1 MDRRQF
7 LTTTA
12 GIALGGFAASAPAI
26 AQAKTKL
33 RVGYLHTV
41 AVDGQIWTGMDRGT
55 FDKQG
60 LDLELRQ
67 FNTGLEIFQALIGG
81 SLDVLATGAVLSNF
95 PARGQGKVFLI
106 NDIEVATAQLWIRS
120 DQGIKSFE
128 DLKGKRI
135 ATATGTTAHV
145 FLDKA
150 LRANKIDPKEVEL
163 VNQTMPAAVTAFI
176 SGAVPAV
183 ALWVPF
189 NVTVRDKVPGA
200 VKLADASA
208 YYPQA
213 AIIGGW
219 AAANDYYEP
228 NKETLTKLIKG
239 WAEANDYI
247 VANSSEAMESLQK
260 AHYSQTPLNGS
271 IQTARSPIGCSNRPT
286 SSWRMPGS
294 RTSRP
299 PASISI
305 RASISRR
312 LLEVALLT
320 KRQVSRG
327 DTCLWLAASFNAR
340 RGVRLR
346 FCPVGWQ
353 KPKSLVSLLRTA
365 ALLDK
370 TTPEEWEQ
378 CSAPVA
384 ALRHLRPATSPHARQ

>member
-1 MDRRQF
+1 MERRKF
-7 LTTTA
+7 LRATA
-12 GIALGGFAASAPAI
+12 GMALGGLATSSPAF

-33 RVGYLHTV
+33 RVGYLHTL
-41 AVDGQIWTGMDRGT
+41 AVDGQIWTGMDRGI
-55 FDKQG
+55 FEIQG

-95 PARGQGKVFLI
+95 PARGQGKVFLV
-106 NDIEVATAQLWIRS
+106 NDVEVATAQLWVRS

-150 LRANKIDPKEVEL
+150 LRANKVDPKEVEL

-189 NVTVRDKVPGA
+189 NVTVREKVPGA

-219 AAANDYYEP
+219 AASNDHYDA
-228 NKETLTKLIKG
+228 NKETLAKLIRG
-239 WAEANDYI
+239 WAVANDYI
-247 VANSSEAMESLQK
+247 IAHRDEALTSLQK
-260 AHYSQTPLNGS
+260 AHYSQTPLADIEEQFQAQKMFTSHDWKRLYSDGTVTNWLQQSTDFFMANAGIKDFTPANKYFDPS
-271 IQTARSPIGCSNRPT
+271 LYLKTIG
-286 SSWRMPGS
+286 
-294 RTSRP
+294 
-299 PASISI
+299 
-305 RASISRR
+305 
-312 LLEVALLT
+312 
-320 KRQVSRG
+320 
-327 DTCLWLAASFNAR
+327 
-340 RGVRLR
+340 
-346 FCPVGWQ
+346 
-353 KPKSLVSLLRTA
+353 
-365 ALLDK
+365 
-370 TTPEEWEQ
+370 
-378 CSAPVA
+378 
-384 ALRHLRPATSPHARQ
+384 

>member
-12 GIALGGFAASAPAI
+12 GLALTGIAVSAPAI
-26 AQAKTKL
+26 AQAKTKV

-55 FDKQG
+55 FAKQG

-95 PARGQGKVFLI
+95 PARGQGKAFLI
-106 NDIEVATAQLWIRS
+106 NDIEVATAQLWVRS
-120 DQGIKSFE
+120 DQGIKSFA

-135 ATATGTTAHV
+135 ATTTGTTAHV

-163 VNQTMPAAVTAFI
+163 VNQAMPAAVTAFI

-208 YYPQA
+208 YYPQPPMIA
-213 AIIGGW
+213 ACG
-219 AAANDYYEP
+219 
-228 NKETLTKLIKG
+228 
-239 WAEANDYI
+239 
-247 VANSSEAMESLQK
+247 
-260 AHYSQTPLNGS
+260 
-271 IQTARSPIGCSNRPT
+271 
-286 SSWRMPGS
+286 
-294 RTSRP
+294 
-299 PASISI
+299 
-305 RASISRR
+305 
-312 LLEVALLT
+312 
-320 KRQVSRG
+320 
-327 DTCLWLAASFNAR
+327 
-340 RGVRLR
+340 
-346 FCPVGWQ
+346 
-353 KPKSLVSLLRTA
+353 
-365 ALLDK
+365 
-370 TTPEEWEQ
+370 
-378 CSAPVA
+378 
-384 ALRHLRPATSPHARQ
+384 